1 MKVIEKM
8 LLSTFYKSI
17 KSMIRRSYK
26 KGFRHGK
33 YNGYSK
39 GYQNGTLKY
48 IIKNELDDLV
58 MSPIDN
64 SIYGPEL
71 IGVEE
76 KFKKLMFEKVKIATD
91 GGIISTP
98 SNSQWDM
105 IFSNHP
111 ATCVV
116 AGAGSGKST
125 TLVLRLVFMHFYL
138 GIPLNKITV
147 ISFTKKSCEELTEKV
162 ITVFQF
168 WDTKIDTE
176 KLASIV
182 NTFHSLIYRF
192 SISSMPGLNVFDF
205 LGKKPDEDET
215 ALELPLGRKSEAQA
229 EILRSVYTNLYSK
242 NVNFKKSIDILLN
255 LSITASAKLDKNE
268 DRDWLINYAAE
279 RDLVLVNKINEL
291 WQKKG
296 KWPIKGIVAEPM
308 QCFSVNG
315 RYFYSNGYI
324 EHNKMPVFLSGK
336 IGNEK
341 LYDDK
346 ELLDDT
352 EADQKKIILLC
363 KAIYFKNKITSG
375 YNTKI
380 SIFLNSESKIN
391 SVTNFLNTFETG
403 EAPSNF
409 SVKLNGEISESNILE
424 LLYDQGSFIES
435 LGKEIVPTISKM
447 QLREKGVE
455 HYFSNALGI
464 FWPAFEDELYKNNIM
479 TFNRMFMI
487 FSNESV
493 LKQRR
498 SLFANKYLRFE
509 NLLVDEFQD
518 ISPQIAYWLKS
529 VQRENAILAR
539 KPTIMAIG
547 DDWQSIYSWRGSS
560 PDIFMNFS
568 GFFPVH
574 SKLKNHH
581 TVMMMENYRSDS
593 KILTDAEKMMELV
606 KGKIKKASLPCRIG
620 DGDEHGVICYEYD
633 DKNKESWKV
642 NAVELIHQQLTLVKA
657 QKKKDKTHVIVL
669 SRTNKTLDAIKEL
682 YIKKYNNENGIS
694 FLTVHKAK
702 GLQGEVCVIFDDSK
716 AHTGHI
722 FRNEVYRQIPYF
734 KHSYDQVMTD
744 ESYRLAY
751 VAITRGI
758 KRVFWFAPK
767 ESDGAFSQ
775 FK

>member
-1 MKVIEKM
+1 MKVVEKM
-8 LLSTFYKSI
+8 LLTTFYKSI
-17 KSMIRRSYK
+17 KSIIRRSYK

-33 YNGYSK
+33 FNGYLK
-39 GYQNGTLKY
+39 GYQTGILKY
-48 IIKNELDDLV
+48 IIKNELDNAV

-64 SIYGPEL
+64 SIYGPDL

-76 KFKKLMFEKVKIATD
+76 EFKNLMYEKVKIASNA
-91 GGIISTP
+91 GIISSP

-105 IFSNHP
+105 IFSDHP

-138 GIPLNKITV
+138 GIPLSKITV

-162 ITVFQF
+162 IKVFQF
-168 WDTKIDTE
+168 WDKQFDQEI
-176 KLASIV
+176 LGSIV

-192 SISSMPGLNVFDF
+192 SVSSMPGLNVFDF
-205 LGKKPDEDET
+205 LGDKSSEDST
-215 ALELPLGRKSEAQA
+215 TLELSLGRKSDEQI
-229 EILRSVYTNLYSK
+229 EILKKVYTDLYSTNDVFK
-242 NVNFKKSIDILLN
+242 NSIDN
-255 LSITASAKLDKNE
+255 LIKISITAPLLSDENE
-268 DRDWLINYAAE
+268 DREWLINYAAE
-279 RDLVLVNKINEL
+279 RDLTLINKVNEL
-291 WQKKG
+291 WEKDG
-296 KWPIKGIVAEPM
+296 KWPIQGIVPEPM
-308 QCFSVNG
+308 KCFNVNG
-315 RYFYSNGYI
+315 KSFYSNGYV
-324 EHNKMPVFLSGK
+324 EHNKIPVLLSGN
-336 IGNEK
+336 IGKRK
-341 LYDDK
+341 LYDEK
-346 ELLDDT
+346 ELLNDSESDH
-352 EADQKKIILLC
+352 KRIISLG
-363 KAIYFKNKITSG
+363 KAIYFKNKIASA

-380 SIFLNSESKIN
+380 SIFLNSEHKIN
-391 SVTNFLNTFETG
+391 SVCNFLNTFKTG

-409 SVKLNGEISESNILE
+409 SVKLSGEISSSNILE

-435 LGKEIVPTISKM
+435 LGKDVVTTISKIE
-447 QLREKGVE
+447 LREKGTE
-455 HYFSNALGI
+455 YYFLKSLGI
-464 FWPAFEDELYKNNIM
+464 FWPAFENELYKNNIM
-479 TFNRMFMI
+479 TFNRMFMM
-487 FSNESV
+487 FTDELV

-518 ISPQIAYWLKS
+518 ISPQIAYWLRAI
-529 VQRENAILAR
+529 QRENAILAR
-539 KPTIMAIG
+539 RPTIMAIG

-606 KGKIKKASLPCRIG
+606 KGKIKKVSLPCRTG
-620 DGDEHGVICYEYD
+620 DGDEHGVMCYEYD
-633 DKNKESWKV
+633 DKNQESWK
-642 NAVELIHQQLTLVKA
+642 NKAIELIHQQLTLVKA
-657 QKKKDKTHVIVL
+657 QTKKDKTHVIVL
-669 SRTNKTLDAIKEL
+669 SRTNKTLDEIEDL
-682 YIKKYNNENGIS
+682 YLKKYNNKHGIN

-716 AHTGHI
+716 AHSGHI

-767 ESDGAFSQ
+767 GSDGAFSY